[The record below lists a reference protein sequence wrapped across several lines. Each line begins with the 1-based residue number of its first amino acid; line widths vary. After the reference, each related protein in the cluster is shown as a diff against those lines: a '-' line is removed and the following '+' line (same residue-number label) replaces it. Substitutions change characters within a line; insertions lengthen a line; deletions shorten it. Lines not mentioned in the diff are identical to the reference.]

1 MVDFEDPIETES
13 EDSIK
18 EKIAQ
23 ARQEYTE
30 LGGWPALKSGD
41 WLSQLILRS
50 FNNYWKNANVEY
62 FEDKYGTDDP
72 GIIEKKLISVAARNS
87 ALLGAVTGA
96 TISLDEILAILGA
109 IPTAGMSL
117 PANIAI
123 ALTAIAAET
132 FLLVRF
138 QLQLICNLAKL
149 HKVPLDPNDP
159 EDILTIIGFALTGGI
174 SDLSSKGLAKWA
186 AKFFGRKKTKDIFS
200 GNRLKLAQDLMKP
213 LGIKVLQKNIVKY
226 AVPIVSIGLGSSLN
240 YLATKSVAKYAKQK
254 FKEKADGT
262 HDENVSV

>member
-23 ARQEYTE
+23 ARKKYTE

-41 WLSQLILRS
+41 WLQQLILRS

-96 TISLDEILAILGA
+96 AISIDEILVILGA
-109 IPTAGMSL
+109 ITTGGVSL
-117 PANIAI
+117 PANITVAVSGV
-123 ALTAIAAET
+123 AAESY
-132 FLLVRF
+132 LLVGF

-159 EDILTIIGFALTGGI
+159 EDILTVIGFALTGGV
-174 SDLSSKGLAKWA
+174 SDLSSRKLAKWG
-186 AKFFGRKKTKDIFS
+186 AKYFGKKKTKDVFS
-200 GNRLKLAQDLMKP
+200 GKNLKLAQDLMKP

-254 FKEKADGT
+254 FKQRAEGMHA
-262 HDENVSV
+262 ENVSV